1 MKLTQLKVNNLFDQ
15 FSYSLNFS
23 EENAI
28 FIITGPNGYGKT
40 TILKIIEAL
49 SKQSFIYFYSILF
62 DSIEFFFDNGQK
74 FCIKQEITPVVVQS
88 GRTVFSD
95 KIIESERK
103 TLFSYFLND
112 ENIKEKFVISKIELD
127 NIIKGLPLELK
138 PNESQKDYKSDAFEN
153 YAKKHKFIYD
163 MLLKTQKCIQIPIL
177 LRGLSVKFIPALK
190 LNVSGTVI
198 QNNFLLGNQVFP
210 VQTAESMK
218 KSAIENTVSKLQ
230 RQLKVSRDKY
240 LLKSQEVDLQ
250 LINDLLNDNY
260 EILSEEKYEEKLEI
274 LTKKIEELKQF
285 DLVES
290 LEIKKYIKDKEQ
302 ILSAYI
308 NGIEKKLCCYDE
320 ILTKLKVFNDL
331 LNELKFKNKRFVY
344 SLNEGLSV
352 RLKTDGSVLNLNKLS
367 SGEQSEII
375 MLYDFLFEIQKD
387 SILLIDE
394 PENSLHVAW
403 QIRIKEDL
411 KKISEASGIQVI
423 IATHSPQVLAGN
435 YEDSFDL
442 LENNTQ
448 KKSI

>member
-1 MKLTQLKVNNLFDQ
+1 M
-15 FSYSLNFS
+15 
-23 EENAI
+23 
-28 FIITGPNGYGKT
+28 
-40 TILKIIEAL
+40 
-49 SKQSFIYFYSILF
+49 
-62 DSIEFFFDNGQK
+62 
-74 FCIKQEITPVVVQS
+74 
-88 GRTVFSD
+88 
-95 KIIESERK
+95 
-103 TLFSYFLND
+103 
-112 ENIKEKFVISKIELD
+112 
-127 NIIKGLPLELK
+127 
-138 PNESQKDYKSDAFEN
+138 
-153 YAKKHKFIYD
+153 
-163 MLLKTQKCIQIPIL
+163 
-177 LRGLSVKFIPALK
+177 
-190 LNVSGTVI
+190 
-198 QNNFLLGNQVFP
+198 
-210 VQTAESMK
+210 
-218 KSAIENTVSKLQ
+218 
-230 RQLKVSRDKY
+230 
-240 LLKSQEVDLQ
+240 
-250 LINDLLNDNY
+250 
-260 EILSEEKYEEKLEI
+260 
-274 LTKKIEELKQF
+274 
-285 DLVES
+285 
-290 LEIKKYIKDKEQ
+290 
-302 ILSAYI
+302 
-308 NGIEKKLCCYDE
+308 CCYDE